1 MEFFANIL
9 LFGAIFAII
18 MVTDDREESKMKRL
32 QRNIDEAV
40 IALTEK
46 TMLAADA
53 ERILIAHSLIG
64 KNADEPQPVRFARAM
79 AEILDRVSVPLEDY
93 DLIAGHVLHREL
105 DGEEEAIFAEL
116 RRDPH

>member
-1 MEFFANIL
+1 
-9 LFGAIFAII
+9 
-18 MVTDDREESKMKRL
+18 MKGL
-32 QRNIDEAV
+32 QRNIDEAT

-46 TMLAADA
+46 PMLAADA

-93 DLIAGHVLHREL
+93 DLIAGRVLHREL
-105 DGEEEAIFAEL
+105 DDEEEAIFSEL
-116 RRDPH
+116 RGDPHSPYKDTVFSSGHCSYDWEMIA